1 MVSTQ
6 PIPRP
11 YSTRRA
17 AQASGLSPKQ
27 VRGYVSAE
35 VITPGKG
42 PRGAFRFSFRDVAI
56 LRASRQMQ
64 DQGVPARRVRQSLAM
79 ARARQQARTGWAH
92 HGQRRLPGL
101 DSGLSSL
108 SLESAFGEV
117 TARDQNGVWLVA
129 TGQGV
134 LDLGMEPPTAPSEH
148 PKEVGRDDAR
158 AVQLSL
164 IPGGQEAH
172 EGDSEVW
179 FDRGV
184 DLEGQDPLGARAA
197 YREALANNPNHVG
210 ARANLGRLFHQQG
223 ELAAAEEHYRQALE
237 QGLGDGTA
245 AYNLGVVLEDMG
257 RLDEAVEAYL
267 LALQAN
273 SGFSEAHFNLA
284 RIREGQGDRARA
296 LGHLVEYRRLQ
307 SFFQG
312 ADD

>member
-1 MVSTQ
+1 MVYPH

-27 VRGYVSAE
+27 VRGYVYAH
-35 VITPGKG
+35 VITPDRG
-42 PRGAFRFSFRDVAI
+42 PRGAFRFSFQDVAI
-56 LRASRQMQ
+56 LRASRLMQ
-64 DQGVPARRVRQSLAM
+64 DQGVPARRVRQSLAK
-79 ARARQQARTGWAH
+79 ARARQQAREAPWSDEAKQG
-92 HGQRRLPGL
+92 GN
-101 DSGLSSL
+101 SGLSSL
-108 SLESAFGEV
+108 SFEPAFGHV

-129 TGQGV
+129 TGQGI
-134 LDLGMEPPTAPSEH
+134 LDLDLTASGTPIREPDMPSPVAP
-148 PKEVGRDDAR
+148 R

-164 IPGGQEAH
+164 ISGGQESH
-172 EGDSEVW
+172 EGDPEVW

-184 DLEGQDPLGARAA
+184 DLEVEDPLGARAA
-197 YREALANNPNHVG
+197 YREALANDPGHVG
-210 ARANLGRLFHQQG
+210 ARANLGRLLHQQG
-223 ELAAAEEHYRQALE
+223 ELGAAEEHYRQALE

-245 AYNLGVVLEDMG
+245 AYNLGVVLEDRG

-273 SGFSEAHFNLA
+273 AGFSEAHFNLA
-284 RIREGQGDRARA
+284 RIREAQGDRARA

-307 SFFQG
+307 SFFQA